1 MFKTT
6 KEAEAIVH
14 TLSSPSK
21 MPGFSYNTPAY
32 RCIKGTLLRKI
43 PNSICFKCYAMKG
56 RYIFDN
62 VKAAMEKR
70 FDSLQHP
77 LWVDAMTFLINKKE
91 KSGFFRWHDSGDL
104 QGTWH
109 LKKICQI
116 AENLPHITFWLPTR
130 EYAIVSD
137 YIEKEG
143 NVIPPNLTIRL
154 SALMIDGN
162 YPDSIAKRLGLTVS
176 GVSSNGD
183 YTCPAPK
190 QENECKDC
198 RACWDKGCYSI
209 NYKQH

>member
-32 RCIKGTLLRKI
+32 RCIKGTLLRKV

-70 FDSLQHP
+70 FDSLHHP

-130 EYAIVSD
+130 EYTIVSD

-154 SALMIDGN
+154 SALMIDGQ

-176 GVSSNGD
+176 GVSSSRG
-183 YTCPAPK
+183 
-190 QENECKDC
+190 
-198 RACWDKGCYSI
+198 
-209 NYKQH
+209 